1 MDCDITFE
9 KPVLKENEEVAR
21 LLSSPAFYDEYTHQ
35 LNLSAFNLRKFS
47 NGEMESYVS
56 LSRMSFIDKKHLS
69 KKGKYVFKK
78 TESHYVGY
86 ALFTTSYLVNL
97 RDRLRVYPVK
107 AGERD
112 HCGMFFLGRDKK
124 LYMDDLT
131 MYPYTLRTLRK
142 LCDLLQ
148 DKVVLRGTV

>member
-1 MDCDITFE
+1 M
-9 KPVLKENEEVAR
+9 
-21 LLSSPAFYDEYTHQ
+21 
-35 LNLSAFNLRKFS
+35 
-47 NGEMESYVS
+47 S

-78 TESHYVGY
+78 TENHYVGY

-107 AGERD
+107 TGERD

-131 MYPYTLRTLRK
+131 MYPYTLRTLGT

>member
-9 KPVLKENEEVAR
+9 KPVLKEDEEVAR

-47 NGEMESYVS
+47 NGEMETYVS
-56 LSRMSFIDKKHLS
+56 LSRMSFIDKKHLG
-69 KKGKYVFKK
+69 KKGKYLFKK
-78 TESHYVGY
+78 TESYYVGY
-86 ALFTTSYLVNL
+86 ALFNTSYLVNF

-112 HCGMFFLGRDKK
+112 HCGMFFLGRDKR

-131 MYPYTLRTLRK
+131 MDPYTLRTLRN

>member
-9 KPVLKENEEVAR
+9 KPVLTEDEEVAR

-69 KKGKYVFKK
+69 KKDKYVFKK
-78 TESHYVGY
+78 TESHYIGY
-86 ALFTTSYLVNL
+86 ALFTTSNLVNL

-107 AGERD
+107 AENED
-112 HCGMFFLGRDKK
+112 HCGLFFLDRNKK
-124 LYMDDLT
+124 KSL
-131 MYPYTLRTLRK
+131 
-142 LCDLLQ
+142 
-148 DKVVLRGTV
+148 VI

>member
-9 KPVLKENEEVAR
+9 KPVLTEDEEVAR

-56 LSRMSFIDKKHLS
+56 LSRMSFIDKKHFG

-86 ALFTTSYLVNL
+86 ALFTTGYLVNL

-107 AGERD
+107 AGELD

-131 MYPYTLRTLRK
+131 MDPYTLRTLRK